1 MPAMTN
7 YNANL
12 IAYDRFLTKQLE
24 NFGAKTHGTIQ
35 RKEDR
40 LLRFINYERSRRVYL
55 VHGHDDVR
63 YIVRLN

>member
-24 NFGAKTHGTIQ
+24 NFGAKTHGSIQ